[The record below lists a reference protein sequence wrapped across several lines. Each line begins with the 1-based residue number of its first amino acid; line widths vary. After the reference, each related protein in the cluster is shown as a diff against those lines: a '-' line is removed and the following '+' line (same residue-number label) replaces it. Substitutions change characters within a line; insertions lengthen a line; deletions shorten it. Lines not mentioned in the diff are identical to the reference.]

1 MQEKLY
7 AEIRVMMGE
16 QGASDL
22 TWGYDIISKIPF
34 ALAYVS
40 RRRMLEACELIDL
53 QGLPRN
59 LTSAVRWKLVRL
71 CHWNHTHI
79 AQACGGQHS

>member
-1 MQEKLY
+1 
-7 AEIRVMMGE
+7 MGE

-22 TWGYDIISKIPF
+22 TWGYDIMSQIPF

-40 RRRMLEACELIDL
+40 PRRISETYKLIVL

-59 LTSAVRWKLVRL
+59 LASTVRL
-71 CHWNHTHI
+71 KTLSPDSYSHTSTDLQSLAFLKRQQKI
-79 AQACGGQHS
+79 LRS